1 MGLQKSLITQSRG
14 GPPWHTQSALMRL
27 PYPAPAGYQEGF
39 EKGISAACHWAPPW
53 RNSGALIARHCFA
66 GRPMTQFSHDLLKI
80 SRRHGVRL
88 GVKKSWIHGLAGHAC
103 WRLEPGHKARSAC
116 WQARPRHNK
125 DCCGALRRQGWRI
138 HGNWRSLLR
147 HVMDDEQCIRRET
160 LSVAGSWVS
169 PARKA
174 PQGGLGDLPRVNQAN
189 IDLRRPCRAKAGPRD
204 SWCMAFQ

>member
-1 MGLQKSLITQSRG
+1 
-14 GPPWHTQSALMRL
+14 MRL

-125 DCCGALRRQGWRI
+125 DCCGALMRQGWRI

-147 HVMDDEQCIRRET
+147 HVMDDEPSRGAMHTTRYVERRRVRGIPGQKST
-160 LSVAGSWVS
+160 ARGSGGS
-169 PARKA
+169 A
-174 PQGGLGDLPRVNQAN
+174 PVNHAN
-189 IDLRRPCRAKAGPRD
+189 SYLRRPCRTKAGPRD
-204 SWCMAFQ
+204 S